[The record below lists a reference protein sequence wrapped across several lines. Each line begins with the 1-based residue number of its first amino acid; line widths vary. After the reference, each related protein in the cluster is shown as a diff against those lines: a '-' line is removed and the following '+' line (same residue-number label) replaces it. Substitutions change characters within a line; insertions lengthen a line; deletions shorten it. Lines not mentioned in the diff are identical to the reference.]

1 MKRILF
7 LFLGV
12 TAFMPNLPAH
22 AHDQSLTIY
31 GGAPVNAHAPHGQVV
46 GQALVQ
52 EDLEME
58 FEYGEQVLN
67 FPNVSSKI
75 LPTTVSI
82 LAEDM
87 TVIEQNFDFDL
98 ITPKKL
104 MEKSLGEVV
113 TIIRTNP
120 GSGISETK
128 KAKILSVNDGV
139 VVEIDGKIE
148 VLRDDDI
155 PTRVIF
161 DALPENLRP
170 EPVLSIKVDS
180 DLKSKRPTH
189 FSYLTSGLSWKADY
203 IVNFDEDAS
212 TMNLEGWA
220 TLTNG
225 TETSF
230 TKAEVSVVAGQV
242 RMLTQPFRHNYNYNN
257 QGAYNVFTRYNNL
270 RGQQN
275 NLRNA
280 GVESS
285 PHEKIGNSYIYPL
298 PGKIDILANQTK
310 QIRIMEASNIP
321 AKRLYEYRAFG
332 FYVPK
337 TPVSP
342 DVRIAFSNS
351 KVHGLQEAL
360 PQGNVRMF
368 EKDSKG
374 RSQFIGEDLIGHI
387 PAGSTLALKTGN
399 AFDVKVTGRVVSD
412 TGVAEPR
419 RTVEMEYTLSNA
431 KKEPV
436 TVSLR
441 QVFPGNGSHQLLSE
455 NHESRAEDA
464 YTHIWEVTVNAESEK
479 VLNFKVQTE
488 K

>member
-1 MKRILF
+1 MKVKLF
-7 LFLGV
+7 LLLGV
-12 TAFMPNLPAH
+12 TVFMPNLPAH
-22 AHDQSLTIY
+22 AQDQSRTIY
-31 GGAPVNAHAPHGQVV
+31 GGAPVNAHARHGQVA

-67 FPNVSSKI
+67 FPNVSSMI

-120 GSGISETK
+120 GSGSSETK
-128 KAKILSVNDGV
+128 KAKVLSVNDGV

-170 EPVLSIKVDS
+170 EPILSIKVDS

-189 FSYLTSGLSWKADY
+189 LSYLTSGLSWKADY
-203 IVNFDEDAS
+203 IVNFNEDAS

-230 TKAEVSVVAGQV
+230 TEADVSVVAGQV

-298 PGKIDILANQTK
+298 PGKIDILSKQTK
-310 QIRIMEASNIP
+310 QIRII
-321 AKRLYEYRAFG
+321 
-332 FYVPK
+332 K

-399 AFDVKVTGRVVSD
+399 AFDVKVNGRVVSD

-436 TVSLR
+436 TITLR
-441 QVFPGNGSHQLLSE
+441 QIFPGNGSHQLLSE
-455 NHESRAEDA
+455 NHDSRAEDA

-479 VLNFKVQTE
+479 ILNFKAQTE